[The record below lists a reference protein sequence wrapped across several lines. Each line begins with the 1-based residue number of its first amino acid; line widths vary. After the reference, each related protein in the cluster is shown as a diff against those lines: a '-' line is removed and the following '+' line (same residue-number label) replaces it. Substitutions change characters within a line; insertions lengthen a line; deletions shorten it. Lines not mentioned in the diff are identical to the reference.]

1 VAEAVSPHLDESGT
15 RVVSVK
21 GVHADDAHLWVA
33 HGHLSIGRFLVV
45 KTEHNRG
52 QPLHVPSAGLPH
64 NFLATGGEEG
74 EVARGDGFRALHKA
88 TVVLAAFAVV
98 DEANFLLED
107 WGAV

>member
-21 GVHADDAHLWVA
+21 GVHAD
-33 HGHLSIGRFLVV
+33 GRFLVV